1 MNAIATEPLDK
12 FSFKS
17 FGFHQGSLSSLS
29 TCCSSLS
36 VSEVSKD
43 KQVKKK
49 QEENAVCKFF
59 RLKLN
64 NLLVTFQPSII
75 FHTCKSRF
83 LHL

>member
-43 KQVKKK
+43 KQVKKIK
-49 QEENAVCKFF
+49 EENAVCKFF

-64 NLLVTFQPSII
+64 NLLITF
-75 FHTCKSRF
+75 
-83 LHL
+83 

>member
-1 MNAIATEPLDK
+1 MNAIVTEPLDK

-49 QEENAVCKFF
+49 YKKKMQYLSLFA
-59 RLKLN
+59 
-64 NLLVTFQPSII
+64 
-75 FHTCKSRF
+75 
-83 LHL
+83 

>member
-1 MNAIATEPLDK
+1 MNAIVTEPLDK
-12 FSFKS
+12 SSFKS

-29 TCCSSLS
+29 TCCSSLPI
-36 VSEVSKD
+36 SEV
-43 KQVKKK
+43 KQIKKI
-49 QEENAVCKFF
+49 QEDTALKYV

-64 NLLVTFQPSII
+64 NQLATFQPSIE